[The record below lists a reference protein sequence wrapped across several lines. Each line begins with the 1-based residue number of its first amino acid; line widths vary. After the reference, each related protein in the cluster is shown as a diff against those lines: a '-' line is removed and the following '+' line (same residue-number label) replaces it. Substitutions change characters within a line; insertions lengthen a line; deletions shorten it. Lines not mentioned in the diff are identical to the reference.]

1 MEVKDKIFKNSEDII
16 DNILYE
22 GKLFIK
28 ERHQPKKFPTIINY
42 RCKNKRKNEHLK
54 NANFCNA
61 LIKKKKDKKKYILYI
76 RKKS

>member
-28 ERHQPKKFPTIINY
+28 ERQVSYHKNY
-42 RCKNKRKNEHLK
+42 RCKNQRKNEHLK